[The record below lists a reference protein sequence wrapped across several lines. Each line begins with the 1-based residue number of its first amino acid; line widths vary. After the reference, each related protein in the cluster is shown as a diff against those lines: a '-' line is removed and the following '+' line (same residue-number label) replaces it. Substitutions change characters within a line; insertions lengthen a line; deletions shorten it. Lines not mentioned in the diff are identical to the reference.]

1 MVDASVVD
9 HSTGLSVFW
18 VIEDKTKAI
27 SCQAVCYVHSVLE
40 AELEAIHLA
49 LVVAIGERYS
59 SVVIV
64 SDSAIVVEALNIK
77 ELPLAWGSYLIFRK
91 CVSLLKY
98 FSYVLFKFTPC
109 EENSVADRL
118 AYLARVNNL
127 LNLLIVL
134 VRVFELLEQF
144 VWVRRLLCE
153 HCLMHRHLVRCVRRL
168 NGPDRR
174 SSARPVP
181 ELRVPALPPSRRTK
195 RR

>member
-9 HSTGLSVFW
+9 HSTSLSVFW
-18 VIEDKTKAI
+18 VIEDETKAI

-49 LVVAIGERYS
+49 LVVAIEERYS

-98 FSYVLFKFTPC
+98 FPY
-109 EENSVADRL
+109 
-118 AYLARVNNL
+118 L

-153 HCLMHRHLVRCVRRL
+153 HCLRENAETASAPFLRMHRHLVRCVRRL
-168 NGPDRR
+168 NGPVRR

-181 ELRVPALPPSRRTK
+181 ELRVPALPPSRHTK

>member
-98 FSYVLFKFTPC
+98 FSY
-109 EENSVADRL
+109 
-118 AYLARVNNL
+118 L